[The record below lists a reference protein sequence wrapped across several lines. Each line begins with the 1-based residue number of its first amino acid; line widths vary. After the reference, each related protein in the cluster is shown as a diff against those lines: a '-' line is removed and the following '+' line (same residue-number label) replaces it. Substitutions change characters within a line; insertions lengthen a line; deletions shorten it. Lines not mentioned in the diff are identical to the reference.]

1 MSIPRVF
8 ISYSHDSQEHKKWVL
23 DLATRLRN
31 TGIDAILD
39 QWELT
44 PGADIPHFMETQ
56 LASANYILMI
66 CTDEYVKKANLGVG
80 GVGYEKMM
88 ITAEVM
94 KSIESTKVIPIIKQN
109 GTRNVPTFLQ
119 SKYSINLSNNDSF
132 EFNYDELIRK
142 FHGAPL
148 YEKPEIGNNPFTP
161 TKDLI
166 VDKTN
171 DEIKEIMKIIVYLFE
186 NSTENYIHYSEI
198 IRNSKTSRIM
208 TDIILKR
215 MLDEGLIN
223 NKMYGNSAP
232 QLTDKGK
239 YYAIEHKLIK

>member
-31 TGIDAILD
+31 TGIDAIFD

-56 LASANYILMI
+56 LSSADYILMI
-66 CTDEYVKKANLGVG
+66 CTDKYVEKANSGAG

-94 KSIESTKVIPIIKQN
+94 KSIESTKVIPIIRQK

-119 SKYSINLSNNDSF
+119 SKYSINLSNSDSF

-148 YEKPEIGNNPFTP
+148 YEKPEIGNNPFKP
-161 TKDLI
+161 VNKLVI
-166 VDKTN
+166 DKTN
-171 DEIKEIMKIIVYLFE
+171 DDIKEIMKVIIQTFE
-186 NSTENYIHYSEI
+186 ETRKSYMYYSAI
-198 IRNSKTSRIM
+198 IQNSKVSRTM
-208 TDIILKR
+208 TDILIDKL
-215 MLDEGLIN
+215 LDEEFLEETT
-223 NKMYGNSAP
+223 YGKGYYV
-232 QLTDKGK
+232 LTKKGK
-239 YYAIEHKLIK
+239 LYAIEHKLV